1 MAVNSLDT
9 NNLQQ
14 RRLFVIETLLL
25 EGQQCVGKLFVYERV
40 INIRRGYVMRFLGSF
55 CNFRT
60 PYMQGSL

>member
-40 INIRRGYVMRFLGSF
+40 INIRRGCVFFGEFLQFS
-55 CNFRT
+55 NTLHAR
-60 PYMQGSL
+60 